1 LYQRPPTDRAP
12 APASCAL
19 SLQRRAHA
27 ARALLGTVAIAV
39 SDPADSRREEGAWR
53 ERPERPRAQR
63 HRPAWR
69 HAAAALLGIAYAAAL
84 AATSWYGSIDGDDG
98 GGAPLGAVA
107 SVLGWSAATVLFGYV
122 LRRWA
127 FAIIALAVVVPAVI
141 GERAEEFDN
150 ELRYFNWLLLIV
162 VNAGLAAI
170 GLWLAHRR
178 SRHAGRTS
186 SP

>member
-1 LYQRPPTDRAP
+1 MYQRPPTDRAP

-39 SDPADSRREEGAWR
+39 SDRAESSSTGGAWR
-53 ERPERPRAQR
+53 ERPERPRPQR
-63 HRPAWR
+63 HLWASR
-69 HAAAALLGIAYAAAL
+69 HAAAALLGVAYAAAL
-84 AATSWYGSIDGDDG
+84 AATSWYGSIDSDDG

-107 SVLGWSAATVLFGYV
+107 TVLVWTAATVLFGY
-122 LRRWA
+122 LLSTWA
-127 FAIIALAVVVPAVI
+127 FAVIPIAVVVPAVI

-162 VNAGLAAI
+162 VNAALAAI
-170 GLWLAHRR
+170 GVWLAARR
-178 SRHAGRTS
+178 RR
-186 SP
+186 